1 MGSFDN
7 RFVSLIREGT
17 TYGGAAAGGAAA
29 RYGEVDDESFAGRYD
44 LIDRAD
50 MSRYGISKSVV
61 GREFS
66 DGSINLAMQADDFLG
81 MLLLGVFPTDSVD
94 ASGSPEVHTFTEAGT
109 FPTFTV
115 KVQRDTHVHTFG
127 GMVIDRLSF
136 SASMNEYVMVSADFV
151 GQPEDDVAT
160 ISAASLTPSFSAL
173 DAMHFVNADIL
184 FEGDAQGSSPHV
196 KSFSVDINLNRDTD
210 NAHGL
215 GDSGYTIA
223 PPPQRREVTGSIEL
237 IKPMYDSEEIYS
249 DPSYDDLVYHNNAV
263 KDGNSSSPAIKAT
276 FSDGTNSLELHITK
290 VVYEAPETSVS
301 ARDTQT
307 MTVNFRGLY
316 DPGESEM
323 MTAILKN
330 QQATA
335 YSSL

>member
-7 RFVSLIREGT
+7 RFVSLTREGT
-17 TYGGAAAGGAAA
+17 TYGGAAASNAAA

-50 MSRYGISKSVV
+50 ISRYGISKSVV
-61 GREFS
+61 GREFA
-66 DGSINLAMQADDFLG
+66 DGSVNLAMQADDFLG
-81 MLLLGVFPTDSVD
+81 MLLLGVFPTDTVD
-94 ASGSPEVHTFTEAGT
+94 DSGSPEVHTFTEAGT

-151 GQPEDDVAT
+151 GQPEDHPQT
-160 ISAASLTPSFSAL
+160 IAAANLTAGFSAL
-173 DAMHFVNADIL
+173 DAMHFVNADVH
-184 FEGDAQGSSPHV
+184 FEGSTASPNV

-223 PPPQRREVTGSIEL
+223 PPPQRREVSGSIEF
-237 IKPMYDSEEIYS
+237 IKPGLLSTSISE
-249 DPSYDDLVYHNNAV
+249 PLYDDLVYDNNAV
-263 KDGNSSSPAIKAT
+263 KDGSGASPAIKAV

-307 MTVNFRGLY
+307 MTVNFRGLF
-316 DPGESEM
+316 DAGESEM

>member
-1 MGSFDN
+1 MGSFDS
-7 RFVSLIREGT
+7 RFVSITREGT
-17 TYGGAAAGGAAA
+17 TYGGAAASGAAA

-66 DGSINLAMQADDFLG
+66 DGSVNLAMQADDFLG
-81 MLLLGVFPTDSVD
+81 MLLLGVFPTDTVNS
-94 ASGSPEVHTFTEAGT
+94 SGSPEIHTFTEAGT

-151 GQPEDDVAT
+151 GQPEDHPQT
-160 ISAASLTPSFSAL
+160 IASAGLTPSFSTL

-184 FEGDAQGSSPHV
+184 FEGDAQGASPNV

-223 PPPQRREVTGSIEL
+223 PPPQRREVTGSIEF
-237 IKPMYDSEEIYS
+237 IKPIYDSSTYS
-249 DPSYDDLVYHNNAV
+249 DPFYDDLVYDNNAV
-263 KDGNSSSPAIKAT
+263 KDGSSASPAIKAT

-316 DPGESEM
+316 DAGESEM